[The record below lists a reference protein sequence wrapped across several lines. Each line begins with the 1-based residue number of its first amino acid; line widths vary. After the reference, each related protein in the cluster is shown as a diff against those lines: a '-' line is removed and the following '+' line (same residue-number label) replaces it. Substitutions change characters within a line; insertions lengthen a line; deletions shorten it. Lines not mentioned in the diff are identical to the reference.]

1 MLAKYGIMTDSGD
14 PRFRPVH
21 NSHRQTGLAEFGCD
35 TGPQQEPQ
43 PSQTRWPLF
52 TDDLPADVAQPG
64 VTSRLNDTCAV
75 LATRDDMTTEL
86 IMSGLEAYIK
96 SVLTGVAPINPPQTV
111 DPVSVFSDR
120 LYMRYPSQFRPV
132 YINLDAT
139 AKTLITDSDHTPHD
153 IYTGARELLAILE
166 TRCGD

>member
-1 MLAKYGIMTDSGD
+1 MPNPRDSGYRT
-14 PRFRPVH
+14 PHGSR
-21 NSHRQTGLAEFGCD
+21 RQTGLTEFD
-35 TGPQQEPQ
+35 SNTGPQQDPQ
-43 PSQTRWPLF
+43 PSQTQWPLF
-52 TDDLPADVAQPG
+52 TEDLPTDVAQPG

-86 IMSGLEAYIK
+86 IMSGLEAYID
-96 SVLTGVAPINPPQTV
+96 SVLTGIAPINPPQTV

-120 LYMRYPSQFRPV
+120 VYMRYPSQFRPV

-139 AKTLITDSDHTPHD
+139 AKTLITDSDHTPHN